1 MCIPFVLV
9 MHETSLNKILCHK
22 IKQNYPHLNVVS
34 ELSGSGSRKWSRF
47 TLAKED
53 VAMYGST
60 KDEYNIVCMEG
71 ELDAKAFEAKMTR
84 ADAAAPKARSQLK
97 ANMMKSGSMVGINAI
112 RAGGIFTKITVIGLI
127 VDYEQNLIVYIVKA
141 VMDFTKSIIAISE
154 ATCSEVIDKMI
165 ARVDASFKT

>member
-1 MCIPFVLV
+1 
-9 MHETSLNKILCHK
+9 
-22 IKQNYPHLNVVS
+22 
-34 ELSGSGSRKWSRF
+34 
-47 TLAKED
+47 
-53 VAMYGST
+53 
-60 KDEYNIVCMEG
+60 
-71 ELDAKAFEAKMTR
+71 
-84 ADAAAPKARSQLK
+84 
-97 ANMMKSGSMVGINAI
+97 MMKSGSMVGINAI